1 MLTMPSEVPNN
12 KTNNLQVTEPCKQ
25 GKPKAVQVQH
35 QVVSSFDRPRRTAAI
50 VGELRRKDNL

>member
-1 MLTMPSEVPNN
+1 MSTMPSEVPNK
-12 KTNNLQVTEPCKQ
+12 KTNNLPVAEPCEQ

-35 QVVSSFDRPRRTAAI
+35 QVVSSFDMPSRTAAI